1 MKLPLN
7 TLSSEVE
14 FAIVEPRMITKE
26 KKAEVTKDLKGHE
39 KDTGSPAVQVGI
51 MTARIAE
58 LTDHMKKN
66 KHDFMARRRLLQLV
80 GKRKRLLKYIAER
93 NGDEYLALI
102 KKLGIRR

>member
-1 MKLPLN
+1 
-7 TLSSEVE
+7 
-14 FAIVEPRMITKE
+14 MITSE
-26 KKAEVTKDLKGHE
+26 KKAEVTKDLKAHE
-39 KDTGSPAVQVGI
+39 KDTGSPAVQVAI

-80 GKRKRLLKYIAER
+80 GKRKRLLKYIAQQS
-93 NGDEYLALI
+93 GDDYANLI

>member
-1 MKLPLN
+1 
-7 TLSSEVE
+7 
-14 FAIVEPRMITKE
+14 MITKE
-26 KKAEVTKDLKGHE
+26 KKAEVTKDLKAHDT
-39 KDTGSPAVQVGI
+39 DTGSPAVQVGI

-58 LTDHMKKN
+58 LTDHMRAN

-80 GKRKRLLKYIAER
+80 GKRKRLLKYIAQQ

>member
-1 MKLPLN
+1 
-7 TLSSEVE
+7 
-14 FAIVEPRMITKE
+14 MITKE
-26 KKAEVTKDLKGHE
+26 KKAEVTKDLKSHD

-80 GKRKRLLKYIAER
+80 GKRKRLLKYIAEQ
-93 NGDEYLALI
+93 NGDEYLTLI